1 MVSKSANRIALFVVA
16 ALAFGLFGAAQS
28 GSGKAA
34 PGGQA
39 PAPPPTVPLPPPEGD
54 PALAGGGQVGFI
66 GIEGNLA
73 GKVVAGAPYSA
84 QAVTERTQVLADGN
98 RIDQKSTA
106 SVYRDGQG
114 RTRREQTP
122 GAMGPWGTMKNAPPL
137 VFINDPVAGV
147 GYVLNPQDHTAVKH
161 AFQAGKGL
169 RARMLGRRKNGLG
182 RLKAENSDN
191 VTTESLGKQTLQGLE
206 VEGTR
211 TTVTIPA
218 GTIGNAQPIQIV
230 TEKWYSPALQVVVSM
245 KRDDPRSGET
255 TYQLTGIS
263 QTEPAA
269 SLFQVPSDYKVT
281 DRPKAFRPAPP
292 PPPPGE

>member
-1 MVSKSANRIALFVVA
+1 MSSKSANRIAVLIVA
-16 ALAFGLFGAAQS
+16 ALAFVLFGAAQS
-28 GSGKAA
+28 GSGKAV

-39 PAPPPTVPLPPPEGD
+39 PMPPPTAPPPPPDGD

-73 GKVVAGAPYSA
+73 GKVVADAPYSA
-84 QAVTERTQVLADGN
+84 QAVTERIQVLADGN

-106 SVYRDGQG
+106 SVYRDSEG
-114 RTRREQTP
+114 RTRREQTL

-147 GYVLNPQDHTAVKH
+147 GYVLNSSNHTAVKH
-161 AFQAGKGL
+161 TFQAGKGL
-169 RARMLGRRKNGLG
+169 RARMLGRRRQALG
-182 RLKAENSDN
+182 RLKDENSDN
-191 VTTESLGKQTLQGLE
+191 ATTESLGKQTLQGLE

-218 GTIGNAQPIQIV
+218 GTMGNAQPIQIV

-245 KRDDPRSGET
+245 KRDDPRMGQT
-255 TYQLTGIS
+255 VYQLTGLS

-281 DRPKAFRPAPP
+281 DTPKAFRQAPP

>member
-1 MVSKSANRIALFVVA
+1 MVSKSANRITLFVVA
-16 ALAFGLFGAAQS
+16 ALAFGWFGAAQS

-39 PAPPPTVPLPPPEGD
+39 PLPPPTAPLPPPEGD

-98 RIDQKSTA
+98 RIDQKSSA
-106 SVYRDGQG
+106 NVYRDSQG
-114 RTRREQTP
+114 RTRREQTL
-122 GAMGPWGTMKNAPPL
+122 GSMGPWGTLKDAPPL

-147 GYVLNPQDHTAVKH
+147 GYVLNANNHTAVKH
-161 AFQAGKGL
+161 TFQAGKGL
-169 RARMLGRRKNGLG
+169 RAKMMGRRRQGRG
-182 RLKAENSDN
+182 RLKDENSDN
-191 VTTESLGKQTLQGLE
+191 VATESLGKQTLQGLE
-206 VEGTR
+206 VDGTR

-218 GTIGNAQPIQIV
+218 GAMGNAQPIQIV

-245 KRDDPRSGET
+245 KRDDPRTGQT

-263 QTEPAA
+263 QNEPVA

-281 DRPKAFRPAPP
+281 DRPKAFRSAPP